1 MYYTCKGAELSVT
14 CSRAENVESGT
25 LGNHSVNSSGS
36 IQSESSTALRF
47 TLRRSLL
54 FPNDLQENIN
64 SDVASIEPADV
75 LNGSLSQNVENN
87 SSNNHFS
94 ELSSEVSLS
103 DVANQHPSYV
113 TQSVIFKDGS
123 SFYEPPP
130 DYPMEDE

>member
-1 MYYTCKGAELSVT
+1 MYYTCKGAELSLT

-25 LGNHSVNSSGS
+25 VGNHSVNSSGS

-64 SDVASIEPADV
+64 SDVVLIESFTLTPDV

-94 ELSSEVSLS
+94 EHSSEESLS
-103 DVANQHPSYV
+103 DVANHQTLLYDAKCHL
-113 TQSVIFKDGS
+113 
-123 SFYEPPP
+123 
-130 DYPMEDE
+130 

>member
-1 MYYTCKGAELSVT
+1 M
-14 CSRAENVESGT
+14 
-25 LGNHSVNSSGS
+25 
-36 IQSESSTALRF
+36 
-47 TLRRSLL
+47 

-64 SDVASIEPADV
+64 SDVASIEQADV

-94 ELSSEVSLS
+94 ELSSEGSLS

-113 TQSVIFKDGS
+113 TQSVSFKDGS

-130 DYPMEDE
+130 DYPMEDEWM